1 VSTVLGLTLAHDRSR
16 ARLVVEA
23 GGALALITFVVLC
36 LLPLR
41 DDLDTGTVALILLI
55 PPVVAASGGAW
66 LGIGA
71 AAASGFAFSFFFTR
85 PYESFRVETDASV
98 AALLAYVCV
107 ALLFAILAARLREAH
122 ALANRRARNASMLGA
137 VAVEMIRQDRLE
149 PPLRSALHDLVEA
162 LELRGAYLEILN
174 ALGERVELESGDASG
189 ARALVPDG
197 RSSPIVLRARG
208 GTALVPVAAGDTSYG
223 YLSVDPGPERELGDD
238 AHRLLE
244 SFAGVVALAVARAGM
259 EEEAVRRRS
268 LEESDRLR
276 RALLHSVS
284 HDLRTPLTAIRTIAA
299 ALRGAEIAP
308 AQRDAMLADVE
319 QEARRLGRLVGDLLE
334 VSRVESGALRP
345 ARVPVPVEE
354 LCRGALGDA
363 RLMLGGHVVELELE
377 PSLPPV
383 EVDETMLRQVL
394 VNVLENAAAY
404 DPGPLRLRAERVGAR
419 LELRVI
425 DHGPGVPEAERERIF
440 EAFQRLHARGGVR
453 QRGTGLGLAIVRG
466 FVQAHGG
473 TIRVETTPGGGAT
486 FVVSLAFSD
495 ASTGNPVIQ
504 V

>member
-1 VSTVLGLTLAHDRSR
+1 VRQIAR
-16 ARLVVEA
+16 AA
-23 GGALALITFVVLC
+23 AASALIALVVLC

-41 DDLDTGTVALILLI
+41 DTLDPGTVALILLV
-55 PPVVAASGGAW
+55 PPVVVASGGAW
-66 LGIGA
+66 LGVGA
-71 AAASGFAFSFFFTR
+71 AVASGLAFSFFFTQ
-85 PYESFRVETDASV
+85 PYESFRIQSDASV
-98 AALLAYVCV
+98 AALLVYVCV
-107 ALLFAILAARLREAH
+107 SLVFAVLIARLREAR
-122 ALANRRARNASMLGA
+122 ALAHRRARNASLLGSL
-137 VAVEMIRQDRLE
+137 AVEMIRQDRLE

-162 LELRGAYLEILN
+162 LELRGAHLEILN
-174 ALGERVELESGDASG
+174 ALGERVELESGDASE

-197 RSSPIVLRARG
+197 TSSTIVLRALG

-244 SFAGVVALAVARAGM
+244 SFAGVVALAAVRAGM
-259 EEEAVRRRS
+259 QEEAVRRRS
-268 LEESDRLR
+268 LEETDRLR

-308 AQRDAMLADVE
+308 GQRDAMLADIE
-319 QEARRLGRLVGDLLE
+319 QEACRLGRLVGNLLE
-334 VSRVESGALRP
+334 ISRVEGGALRP
-345 ARVPVPVEE
+345 NRVPVPVEE

-363 RLMLGGHVVELELE
+363 RLMLGEHVVELEIE

-404 DPGPLRLRAERVGAR
+404 DPGPIRLHAERVGAL

-440 EAFQRLHARGGVR
+440 EAFQRLPARGGVR

-466 FVQAHGG
+466 FVRAHGG
-473 TIRVETTPGGGAT
+473 TIRVETTPGGGTT
-486 FVVSLAFSD
+486 FVVSLAFSE
-495 ASTGNPVIQ
+495 APAGNLATQ

>member
-1 VSTVLGLTLAHDRSR
+1 VPTVPGPTLAHHRSR
-16 ARLVVEA
+16 VRVLVEA
-23 GGALALITFVVLC
+23 GGALALIALVVLC

-41 DDLDTGTVALILLI
+41 DDLDTGTVALLLLI
-55 PPVVAASGGAW
+55 PPVVAASGGAR

-71 AAASGFAFSFFFTR
+71 AVASGFAFSFFFTR
-85 PYESFRVETDASV
+85 PYESFRIETDASI
-98 AALLAYVCV
+98 AALLVYVCV
-107 ALLFAILAARLREAH
+107 ALLFAVLAARLREAR
-122 ALANRRARNASMLGA
+122 ALATRRARNASLLGS

-162 LELRGAYLEILN
+162 LELRGAYLEIVN
-174 ALGERVELESGDASG
+174 ELGERVELESGDASK

-197 RSSPIVLRARG
+197 ASSTVVLRERAG
-208 GTALVPVAAGDTSYG
+208 SALVPVAAGDTSYG
-223 YLSVDPGPERELGDD
+223 YLSIDPGPGRELGAD

-244 SFAGVVALAVARAGM
+244 SFAGVVALAAARAGM
-259 EEEAVRRRS
+259 QEEAVRRRS

-308 AQRDAMLADVE
+308 AERDAMLGDIE
-319 QEARRLGRLVGDLLE
+319 QAARRLGRLVGNLLE

-363 RLMLGGHVVELELE
+363 RLTLGEHLVELEIE

-394 VNVLENAAAY
+394 VNLLENAAAY
-404 DPGPLRLRAERVGAR
+404 DPGPIRLRAQRAGAQ

-440 EAFQRLHARGGVR
+440 EAFQRLRRRDGVR
-453 QRGTGLGLAIVRG
+453 ERGTGLGLAIVRG
-466 FVQAHGG
+466 FVEAHDG
-473 TIRVETTPGGGAT
+473 TIHVETTPGGGAT
-486 FVVSLAFSD
+486 FVVSLAFSE
-495 ASTGNPVIQ
+495 AATGNLATQ